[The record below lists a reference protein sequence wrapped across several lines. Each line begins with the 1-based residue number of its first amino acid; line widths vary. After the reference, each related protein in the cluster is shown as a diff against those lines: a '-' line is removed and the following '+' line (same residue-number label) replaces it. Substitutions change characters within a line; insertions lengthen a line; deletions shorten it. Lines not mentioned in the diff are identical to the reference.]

1 MNFHPLET
9 KPKIS
14 QGGVPAFSSAFT
26 ILGLETRVLLPPKF
40 FLSVLSEIPKTLA
53 WEGLLIEMLGEPL
66 TAKLEGGCRKDF
78 SVALPIS
85 PPPPPMFQGVQF
97 GHSGPVF
104 PFPFLAW

>member
-40 FLSVLSEIPKTLA
+40 FLLVLSEIPKTLA

-66 TAKLEGGCRKDF
+66 TAKLEGG
-78 SVALPIS
+78 
-85 PPPPPMFQGVQF
+85 
-97 GHSGPVF
+97 
-104 PFPFLAW
+104 